1 MRQVT
6 HALLTRPPLD
16 RISASTDLLSFD
28 LHVLSTP
35 PAFILSQ
42 DQTLIKNLSRV
53 QIWLWSLSIPFTVLG
68 LYQTCVCY
76 VLFEILYLEFQGCHV
91 VNFSRFF
98 VFACTSKL
106 NGEGGIWTLAPL
118 LTTYSL
124 SRGAPSTAW
133 VLLLVSSA
141 WTFHLCLLKSQRRE
155 RDSNP
160 RALSDKRFSR
170 PPRYDHFDI
179 SPSSC
184 LSLLLTGDLYILA
197 LLFFYVNT
205 FFQIISFFCD
215 WYFQVLFYPC
225 FCRNSCPIRISSGVV
240 IFIFV

>member
-16 RISASTDLLSFD
+16 RISASTNLLSFD

-76 VLFEILYLEFQGCHV
+76 VQFEILYLEFQGCHV

-98 VFACTSKL
+98 AFS
-106 NGEGGIWTLAPL
+106 PL
-118 LTTYSL
+118 SDNFYMLSHLKFFVNNFFIFFQDLYSCWC
-124 SRGAPSTAW
+124 PT
-133 VLLLVSSA
+133 SSA
-141 WTFHLCLLKSQRRE
+141 TTSIYYHTEVCVSTTF
-155 RDSNP
+155 
-160 RALSDKRFSR
+160 SD
-170 PPRYDHFDI
+170 YL
-179 SPSSC
+179 SSC
-184 LSLLLTGDLYILA
+184 LSDMSDYISIKAVVCCLLSRQ
-197 LLFFYVNT
+197 LL
-205 FFQIISFFCD
+205 
-215 WYFQVLFYPC
+215 
-225 FCRNSCPIRISSGVV
+225 
-240 IFIFV
+240 

>member
-1 MRQVT
+1 MRLCGFSSRFQLLFPCMRQVT

-76 VLFEILYLEFQGCHV
+76 VQFEILYLEFQGCHV

-98 VFACTSKL
+98 IVELISDNFYMLSHSVFFVNNFFNFFFDVLHAFQMRIIMKSFVVVCYCL
-106 NGEGGIWTLAPL
+106 EQQLRYIN
-118 LTTYSL
+118 TY
-124 SRGAPSTAW
+124 R
-133 VLLLVSSA
+133 
-141 WTFHLCLLKSQRRE
+141 
-155 RDSNP
+155 
-160 RALSDKRFSR
+160 
-170 PPRYDHFDI
+170 
-179 SPSSC
+179 
-184 LSLLLTGDLYILA
+184 
-197 LLFFYVNT
+197 
-205 FFQIISFFCD
+205 
-215 WYFQVLFYPC
+215 
-225 FCRNSCPIRISSGVV
+225 
-240 IFIFV
+240 